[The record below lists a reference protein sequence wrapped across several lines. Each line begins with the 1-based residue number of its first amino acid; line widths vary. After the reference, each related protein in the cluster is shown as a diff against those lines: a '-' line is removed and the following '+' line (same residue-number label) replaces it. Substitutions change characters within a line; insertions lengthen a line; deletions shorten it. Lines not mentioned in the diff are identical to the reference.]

1 MQIRDFLTMKT
12 TAAIL
17 AVLGRTRE
25 RRWGHVFGSYSI
37 NALQL
42 ALRFAG
48 HDLINLIKLSREMEG
63 LKKFLFEK
71 VSPSERHRPMIIGL
85 PPGQSNGFYHAVSRV
100 YINGTYRIINSD
112 HYGPVKSTEAALKKF
127 LRRIDMV
134 YCIEE
139 RQPFNG

>member
-71 VSPSERHRPMIIGL
+71 VSP
-85 PPGQSNGFYHAVSRV
+85 RV